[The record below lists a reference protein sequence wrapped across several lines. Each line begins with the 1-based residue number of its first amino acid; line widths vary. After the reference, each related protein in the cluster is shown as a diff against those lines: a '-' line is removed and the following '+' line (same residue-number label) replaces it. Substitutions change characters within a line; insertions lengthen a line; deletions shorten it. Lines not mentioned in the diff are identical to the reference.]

1 MDFLNF
7 IVDDSFTGADLA
19 FLVGLAFCALGAKI
33 MWVRGQVQKMI
44 DGVPPYDH
52 RVEIDGVVF
61 LFDFKT
67 DRDLDRTHPARTLRQ
82 ASAYREVFDGRR

>member
-33 MWVRGQVQKMI
+33 MWTWGQAQKMI
-44 DGVPPYDH
+44 DAAPPYDGK
-52 RVEIDGVVF
+52 VEIDGVVF
-61 LFDFKT
+61 MFDFKT
-67 DRDLDRTHPARTLRQ
+67 ASDLDRTRPARTLRQ
-82 ASAYREVFDGRR
+82 ASAYREALDGRR